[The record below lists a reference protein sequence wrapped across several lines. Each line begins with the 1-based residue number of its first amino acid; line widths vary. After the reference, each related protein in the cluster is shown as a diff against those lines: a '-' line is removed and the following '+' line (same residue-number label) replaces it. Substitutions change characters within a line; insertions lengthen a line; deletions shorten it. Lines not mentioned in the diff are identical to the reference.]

1 MAGDTILD
9 VLSNPVRT
17 PADVH
22 NAISRAEESGKREIC
37 NAGQDK
43 ERLHS
48 IRRATRILS
57 AADALGPHPE
67 LDPLALAIVARRLP
81 SDPHPAGR
89 TAGHAH

>member
-57 AADALGPHPE
+57 AADALGAASRVGSTRSSHRGE
-67 LDPLALAIVARRLP
+67 
-81 SDPHPAGR
+81 
-89 TAGHAH
+89 TAP